1 MLNSIENERKRKDCL
16 LLLDILEDVSKEKP
30 ELWNGGMIGFG
41 RYEYKYESGREGSW
55 FLTGF
60 APRKNTTVLYLVGN
74 IKEKA
79 SKAKEFGAYKAGS
92 SWLYLKPLEQTDLTR
107 LRSLIAE
114 SIANIKM
121 KYGN

>member
-79 SKAKEFGAYKAGS
+79 SKGVWGLQGRFFLAIPETFGANRSYKITIS
-92 SWLYLKPLEQTDLTR
+92 DSRVHCQY
-107 LRSLIAE
+107 
-114 SIANIKM
+114 
-121 KYGN
+121 